1 MRTTTRDTR
10 LAAFI
15 AVLTVILGLLP
26 FGAPRALA
34 ADPVVTLVGSL
45 QYELGCADDWAPEC
59 TATRMTND
67 GSGTYVYDGQAHS
80 VTTYTTEKA
89 TVIGGSLVG
98 TRGLI
103 GTDDVT
109 VTLTDNVQTAPGQY
123 LIGDAIFEGLAAAVE
138 RMRKAIARGR
148 RQAPAP

>member
-67 GSGTYVYDGQAHS
+67 GSGTYVYSTDQSPAGTYEFKVALNNS
-80 VTTYTTEKA
+80 WAENYGANGEPGGANIPVTMTAGFVMVMFSMPYFGGAMEKLFDSA
-89 TVIGGSLVG
+89 FRAMAQVMRTASG
-98 TRGLI
+98 T
-103 GTDDVT
+103 
-109 VTLTDNVQTAPGQY
+109 
-123 LIGDAIFEGLAAAVE
+123 
-138 RMRKAIARGR
+138 
-148 RQAPAP
+148 